1 MKNLELNQ
9 WLWKYHFIAGIIS
22 LPFVFVLSITGAIYL
37 FNPEVVKEIV
47 SNIQKVNTTSEN
59 AISYQ
64 QQWEIAKEKTKKNPN
79 SLVLSNSETLS
90 TEFIFGRFGGKKS
103 IFINQYTG
111 ELKGEFIAKDTW
123 MYSVRKLHGELLGGG
138 IGTKIIELIASWMVV
153 LIFTGLYVWWPVKNW
168 SLKGFFLIR
177 IQQGKR
183 ILFRD
188 LHAVIG
194 FWISLLLLVTLAGGL
209 AWTDVFGA
217 NFKWVQKVTNTGY
230 PSTWNGKGLYSNVG
244 KVPVSLDKMV
254 AIAND
259 LNLKGTVSIGLPK
272 SPKSTFSISNKTT
285 DLDQQKM
292 IHFDQYSGTLIK
304 QHNWGDVGF
313 LIRGRMWVMA
323 FHQGEFGRWNWWI
336 MFSLAI
342 LLSFMSFSAII
353 SYVLR
358 KKKGVWGI
366 PKVSSNFKPTKKIFF
381 LIFLL
386 AILLPL
392 FGLSILLI
400 YIYDKFKN

>member
-153 LIFTGLYVWWPVKNW
+153 LIFTGLYVWWPVKKW
-168 SLKGFFLIR
+168 SLKGFF
-177 IQQGKR
+177 
-183 ILFRD
+183 
-188 LHAVIG
+188 
-194 FWISLLLLVTLAGGL
+194 
-209 AWTDVFGA
+209 
-217 NFKWVQKVTNTGY
+217 
-230 PSTWNGKGLYSNVG
+230 
-244 KVPVSLDKMV
+244 
-254 AIAND
+254 
-259 LNLKGTVSIGLPK
+259 
-272 SPKSTFSISNKTT
+272 
-285 DLDQQKM
+285 
-292 IHFDQYSGTLIK
+292 
-304 QHNWGDVGF
+304 
-313 LIRGRMWVMA
+313 
-323 FHQGEFGRWNWWI
+323 
-336 MFSLAI
+336 
-342 LLSFMSFSAII
+342 
-353 SYVLR
+353 
-358 KKKGVWGI
+358 
-366 PKVSSNFKPTKKIFF
+366 
-381 LIFLL
+381 
-386 AILLPL
+386 
-392 FGLSILLI
+392 
-400 YIYDKFKN
+400 